1 MPPIRNL
8 NRSIY
13 GAHFS
18 SPVFLIASAGHSD
31 HRVMI
36 FFTPATLLIVVGRLL
51 GELMQRIGQ
60 PAVIGQLLAGI
71 ILRPSVFGALW
82 PSAQNMI
89 FPTASAERQMPNAVS
104 ELGVLI

>member
-1 MPPIRNL
+1 
-8 NRSIY
+8 
-13 GAHFS
+13 
-18 SPVFLIASAGHSD
+18 
-31 HRVMI
+31 MI

-82 PSAQNMI
+82 LSAQNMI
-89 FPTASAERQMPNAVS
+89 FPTVSAERQMPNAVS

>member
-1 MPPIRNL
+1 
-8 NRSIY
+8 
-13 GAHFS
+13 
-18 SPVFLIASAGHSD
+18 
-31 HRVMI
+31 MI

-71 ILRPSVFGALW
+71 ILRPSEFGALW

-89 FPTASAERQMPNAVS
+89 FPTVSAERQMLNAVS
-104 ELGVLI
+104 ELGVLLHFFHSRRFFHGFGESVCRERATLLCSAPS